1 MKLIFSAILMVAF
14 LASFVSASFAEVI
27 VLFDEDAKTEGGK
40 GGFAALFGSH
50 DAGST
55 ITITKD
61 EAISGKV
68 SAFCTPQQ
76 SYNNA
81 MAGWN
86 YPIDEHPYI
95 TFAWK
100 KDGGKIIMLQLAY
113 NSNWAYRY
121 HDGDN
126 AAPGWPSTQLSKDI
140 PKDWV
145 VYTRDL
151 RKDFAKGW
159 NLTGFAFTP
168 WDGVG
173 GYYDYLIL
181 HSKENEGKIVG
192 KAVETKGKLSTEWGK
207 IKQD

>member
-1 MKLIFSAILMVAF
+1 MKIFFSTIFVIVFTLTFISAG
-14 LASFVSASFAEVI
+14 FADII
-27 VLFDEDAKTEGGK
+27 VLFDEDAKTEAGK
-40 GGFAALFGSH
+40 GAFAPLFGSH

-55 ITITKD
+55 VTITKD

-81 MAGWN
+81 MTGWS
-86 YPIDEHPYI
+86 YPINEHPYL

-100 KDGGKIIMLQLAY
+100 KNGGKIIMLQLAY
-113 NSNWAYRY
+113 DSAWAYRY

-126 AAPGWPSTQLSKDI
+126 AAPAWPSTQLNEDI

-151 RKDFAKGW
+151 TKDFAKGW
-159 NLTGFAFTP
+159 NLTGLAFTP

-173 GYYDYLIL
+173 GYYDHILL
-181 HSKENEGKIVG
+181 HSKESEGKIVG
-192 KAVETKGKLSTEWGK
+192 NAVEAKGKLATEWGK

>member
-1 MKLIFSAILMVAF
+1 LKNFLSAIFMI
-14 LASFVSASFAEVI
+14 VSILTFISAGFADIV
-27 VLFDEDAKTEGGK
+27 VLFDEDAKDEAGK
-40 GGFAALFGSH
+40 GAFAPLFASH

-55 ITITKD
+55 VTVTKD

-81 MAGWN
+81 MSGWSYSVDE
-86 YPIDEHPYI
+86 YPYL

-100 KDGGKIIMLQLAY
+100 KDGGKVIMLQLAY
-113 NSNWAYRY
+113 NSTWAYRY
-121 HDGDN
+121 HSGDN
-126 AAPGWPSTQLSKDI
+126 TAPGWPSTQLEKNI

-151 RKDFAKGW
+151 TKDFAKGW
-159 NLTGFAFTP
+159 NLTGLAFTP

-173 GYYDYLIL
+173 GYYDHILL
-181 HSKENEGKIVG
+181 HSKEGEGKIVG
-192 KAVETKGKLSTEWGK
+192 RAVEAKGKLATEWGK

>member
-14 LASFVSASFAEVI
+14 LVSFVSASFAEVI
-27 VLFDEDAKTEGGK
+27 VLFDEDAKTEAGK
-40 GGFAALFGSH
+40 GAFVPLFSSH

-55 ITITKD
+55 VTITKD

-76 SYNNA
+76 SYNPNFS
-81 MAGWN
+81 GWR
-86 YPIDEHPYI
+86 YPIDETPWI
-95 TFAWK
+95 TFGWK
-100 KDGGKIIMLQLAY
+100 KDGGKIIMLQLAFDG
-113 NSNWAYRY
+113 NWAYRY

-126 AAPGWPSTQLSKDI
+126 AAPGWASTQLAKDI
-140 PKDWV
+140 PKEWV
-145 VYTRDL
+145 LYTRNL
-151 RKDFAKGW
+151 SKDFKAGW

-173 GYYDYLIL
+173 GYYDFLIL
-181 HSKENEGKIVG
+181 HTKENEGKIVG

-207 IKQD
+207 IKQN